1 MSHRPLLFLIA
12 TDQQYCCF
20 SYFCRTLTPMR
31 YILFIAVLIGNL
43 FSAQIVNKT
52 DSNRVKSPDSLV
64 IDSGVKDSL
73 KIFRPTIQ
81 DYISFTQFSE
91 RKVIDTVLSNEK
103 TFAFTQWNNRDNFGR
118 IQFANIGS
126 GFNPL
131 VFE

>member
-1 MSHRPLLFLIA
+1 
-12 TDQQYCCF
+12 
-20 SYFCRTLTPMR
+20 
-31 YILFIAVLIGNL
+31 
-43 FSAQIVNKT
+43 

-81 DYISFTQFSE
+81 DYKSFNQFSE
-91 RKVIDTVLSNEK
+91 SAIIDTVLSPEK
-103 TFAFTQWNNRDNFGR
+103 TYVFTQWNNRDNFGQ

-131 VFE
+131 VYEVSTEQNLALLPENKSFGILGIGDIRYYDVKTP